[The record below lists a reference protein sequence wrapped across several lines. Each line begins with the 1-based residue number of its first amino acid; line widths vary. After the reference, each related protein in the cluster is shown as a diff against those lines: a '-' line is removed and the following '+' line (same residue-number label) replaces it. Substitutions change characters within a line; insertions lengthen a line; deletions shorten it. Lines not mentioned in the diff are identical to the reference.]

1 MVLMHIAPGYPA
13 TPAADDPD
21 IVATVLSYLRKRV
34 RAAVAAGID
43 GEKIWVDPGI
53 GFGKTMAD
61 NWRLALRAAELVGD
75 GVPGRVVMGLSRKRF
90 LETPPPPDLEAL
102 AGVSSRTP
110 VHEEL
115 SRVATGMQGADARDA
130 MTAMVTALVAR
141 RLDAAGV
148 EQIHRVHHVTLA
160 REGLRLVSGC

>member
-1 MVLMHIAPGYPA
+1 
-13 TPAADDPD
+13 
-21 IVATVLSYLRKRV
+21 
-34 RAAVAAGID
+34 
-43 GEKIWVDPGI
+43 
-53 GFGKTMAD
+53 
-61 NWRLALRAAELVGD
+61 
-75 GVPGRVVMGLSRKRF
+75 VPGRVVMGLSRKRF

-102 AGVSSRTP
+102 AEVSSWTS

-115 SRVATGMQGADARDA
+115 SRVAAGMQGAHARDA